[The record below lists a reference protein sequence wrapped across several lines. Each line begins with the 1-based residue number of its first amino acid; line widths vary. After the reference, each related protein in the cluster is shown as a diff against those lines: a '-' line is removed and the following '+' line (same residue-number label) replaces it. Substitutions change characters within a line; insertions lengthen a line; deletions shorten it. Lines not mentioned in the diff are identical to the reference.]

1 MPLFSFRGGVHPPEH
16 KHLSEDAA
24 IETLSP
30 PETVIVPLSQHLGV
44 PADACVARGDSVLR
58 GQKIGEPHGFVSAAV
73 HASVSGKVKSI
84 GPVAIAGSAT
94 CEGITIEAD
103 GNDTVSE
110 ECKACKGEAK
120 ETILQAIT
128 SAGIVGMGGATF
140 PSHVKLQPPAEAP
153 ISLLIINAAE
163 CEPFLT
169 CDDRLMR
176 EEGQTVLRGVYLL
189 MHALAVEK
197 CIIAI
202 EANKPAAIERMRE
215 CADVYAGIEVQELK
229 TRYPQGGEK
238 QLIYALTGKEVPSG
252 GLPMHVGCVVH
263 NVGTAAAVAEAYDT
277 GIPLIER
284 IVTVSG
290 DAVSRPGNF
299 RVRIGTPIRNLLDA
313 AGCDYDILAK
323 VILGGPMTGKA
334 QTDIDVPVV
343 KGTSGVLAWTRK
355 WVDTHAPEPCIRCG
369 RCLSV
374 CPAGL
379 EPTQLESMTM
389 AHDTDGLKKNHAM
402 DCIECG
408 CCAYTCPARRPLVHA
423 LRYGKTQLAALR
435 KIKKKKE

>member
-1 MPLFSFRGGVHPPEH
+1 MPIFTFRGGVHPPEY
-16 KHLSEDAA
+16 KQWSEDAA
-24 IETLSP
+24 IETLAP
-30 PETVIVPLSQHLGV
+30 PETVIVPLAQHLGV
-44 PADACVARGDSVLR
+44 PADACVARGDEVLR
-58 GQKIGEPHGFVSAAV
+58 GQKIGEPRGFVSAAV
-73 HASVSGKVKSI
+73 HSPVSGKVKAI
-84 GPVAIAGSAT
+84 GPVAIAGGVT
-94 CEGITIEAD
+94 CEGITIVSD

-110 ECKACKGEAK
+110 ECAACKEESKDA
-120 ETILQAIT
+120 ILAAI
-128 SAGIVGMGGATF
+128 SNAGIVGMGGATF
-140 PSHVKLQPPAEAP
+140 PSHVKLQPPAENP

-176 EEGQTVLRGVYLL
+176 EEGEIIMRGVSLL
-189 MHALAVEK
+189 MCALNVQN
-197 CIIAI
+197 CIIAV
-202 EANKPAAIERMRE
+202 EENKPTAIERMRE
-215 CADVYAGIEVQELK
+215 CAESCDGVVVQKLK

-263 NVGTAAAVAEAYDT
+263 NVGTAAAVAQACDT
-277 GIPLIER
+277 GMPLIER

-290 DAVSRPGNF
+290 DAVARPGNF
-299 RVRIGTPIRNLLDA
+299 RVRVGTPIRSLLDA
-313 AGCDYDILAK
+313 AGCDYDLLAK
-323 VILGGPMTGKA
+323 IILGGPMTGKA
-334 QTDIDVPVV
+334 QTDLDVPVV

-355 WVDTHAPEPCIRCG
+355 WVDTHAPDPCIRCG

-379 EPTQLESMTM
+379 EPTQLESMAM
-389 AHDTDGLKKNHAM
+389 AHDTDGLKDNHAM

-423 LRYGKTQLAALR
+423 LRYAKSQLAALR
-435 KIKKKKE
+435 KVKKN